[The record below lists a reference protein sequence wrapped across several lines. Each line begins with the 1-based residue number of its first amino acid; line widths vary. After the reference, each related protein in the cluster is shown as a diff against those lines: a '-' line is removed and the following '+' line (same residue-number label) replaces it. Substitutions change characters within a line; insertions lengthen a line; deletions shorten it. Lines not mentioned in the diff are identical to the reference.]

1 MLFYILGAVT
11 GALLIV
17 GVIRTCQ
24 VEWGNRNYYDGG
36 LGYYLAAFATATIGG
51 VVLLAL
57 CATVPFQ
64 TTQTSESTYPL
75 KALNNN
81 SQTSGHAYF
90 LGGGYVNEERVLN
103 YIASAQGAFYV
114 RSAPADHSKVYEG
127 SEQPK
132 VTVREHEGR
141 NKWLVPW
148 AFKATT
154 KYEFHIPSESILS
167 DYTLDNS

>member
-1 MLFYILGAVT
+1 MLYYFLVAVT

-24 VEWGNRNYYDGG
+24 ATWGNRHHYDGG
-36 LGYYLAAFATATIGG
+36 LGWYLSAFATASIGG
-51 VVLLAL
+51 LAL
-57 CATVPFQ
+57 LILCVTVPFQ
-64 TTQTSESTYPL
+64 VMQTAENTYPL
-75 KALNNN
+75 KALGNN
-81 SQTSGHAYF
+81 SQINGHTYF

-103 YIASAQGAFYV
+103 YIASEQGAFYV

-127 SEQPK
+127 SEQPE
-132 VTVREHEGR
+132 VTVREHEAR

-148 AFKATT
+148 AFKGTT
-154 KYEFHIPSESILS
+154 TYEFHIPAESILS